1 MNHTSTPIASNKLTN
16 FGLYINLNTTKR
28 KQSIVFN
35 TSIPITS
42 RNQLITKGHT
52 KNSFSTEYPTP
63 STPAQKMISLYSSV
77 LHEYN
82 NGIECCTTPK
92 KRLLSKKS
100 SAAVL
105 DSFFSEQKLTLNT
118 NEIMSLSKARDKD
131 INHSASSQIAH
142 IRFMDYCNKMCT
154 NGCLI
159 FSEVHFLYSS
169 ICQLIPYASSRKYYS
184 RQLTSPHWYCIT

>member
-1 MNHTSTPIASNKLTN
+1 MNPASTPIASNKLTN
-16 FGLYINLNTTKR
+16 FGLYINLATTR
-28 KQSIVFN
+28 PRQSIVFN

-42 RNQLITKGHT
+42 RNQLTKGHT
-52 KNSFSTEYPTP
+52 KNSFSTEYPSP
-63 STPAQKMISLYSSV
+63 PAQKMISLYSSV

-105 DSFFSEQKLTLNT
+105 DSFFSEQKLTLNA

-142 IRFMDYCNKMCT
+142 IRFMDYCNKMCI

-159 FSEVHFLYSS
+159 FSEVPSLYSS
-169 ICQLIPYASSRKYYS
+169 ICLQIPYASSLKYCS
-184 RQLTSPHWYCIT
+184 RQHTFPHW